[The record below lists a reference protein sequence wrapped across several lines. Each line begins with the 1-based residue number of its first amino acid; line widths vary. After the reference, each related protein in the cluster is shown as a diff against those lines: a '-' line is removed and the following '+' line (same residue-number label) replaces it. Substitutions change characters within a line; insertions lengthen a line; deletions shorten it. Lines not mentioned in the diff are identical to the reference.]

1 MTTIQHTPL
10 KQGKNSVFNEHY
22 TIAGNDIESII
33 DFCSA
38 RVRAKSWG
46 FYKEELKKDL
56 QNSGKS
62 LIDIHAGMGT
72 MYSVQLN
79 Q

>member
-1 MTTIQHTPL
+1 MTTIKHTPL
-10 KQGKNSVFNEHY
+10 KQGKNGIFNEHY
-22 TIAGNDIESII
+22 AISGSDIESII

-38 RVRAKSWG
+38 RVRAKSWS
-46 FYKEELKKDL
+46 FYKDELKKDL

-72 MYSVQLN
+72 IYSVQLIK
-79 Q
+79 